1 MRLDKFLSETGTL
14 TRSESG
20 RATRAGRVLVNGRAA
35 ASPAMQ
41 IDPERDEIVFAG
53 ERILYRRFTYILLN
67 KPDGYVSATE
77 DGREQTVLEL
87 LPDKLQK
94 LDLFPCGRLDKHT
107 LGLMLLT
114 NDGATAHDLLSPRHH
129 VAKRY
134 RFAVKFPLT
143 AQEIDRLERGTV
155 LEDGYETKP
164 ARIEADED
172 GRGGIITLIEGKYHQ
187 IKRMME
193 SVNNQIT
200 ALERIS
206 FGPLTL
212 DPALA
217 RGAWRYLTAEEEAA
231 LQACRR
237 GTPQSLQNIQDT

>member
-1 MRLDKFLSETGTL
+1 MCVRLDKFLSETGTL

-20 RATRAGRVLVNGRAA
+20 RAVRAGKVLVNGKAVKS
-35 ASPAMQ
+35 ASVQ
-41 IDPERDEIVFAG
+41 IDPERDEITFAG
-53 ERILYRRFTYILLN
+53 ERIAYRRFTYILLN

-77 DGREQTVLEL
+77 DGREKTVLEL
-87 LPDKLQK
+87 LPEKLQK

-114 NDGATAHDLLSPRHH
+114 NDGQTAHDLLSPRHH
-129 VAKRY
+129 VSKRY

-143 AQEIDRLERGTV
+143 DEEVTQLEQGTV
-155 LEDGYETKP
+155 LDDGYETKP
-164 ARIEADED
+164 SRIALDD
-172 GRGGIITLIEGKYHQ
+172 DRHSGTITLIEGKYHQ

-193 SVNNQIT
+193 SVHNQIT
-200 ALERIS
+200 SLERIS

-212 DPALA
+212 DPAMS
-217 RGAWRYLTAEEEAA
+217 RGEWRYLNAEEEAA

-237 GTPQSLQNIQDT
+237 GEPTIE

>member
-20 RATRAGRVLVNGRAA
+20 RAVRAGKVLVNGRAA
-35 ASPAMQ
+35 KAPSDHV
-41 IDPERDEIVFAG
+41 DPQCDEIIYGG
-53 ERILYRRFTYILLN
+53 ERIVYRTFVYILLN

-77 DGREQTVLEL
+77 DGREKTVLEL
-87 LPDKLQK
+87 LPEKWQK
-94 LDLFPCGRLDKHT
+94 FSLFPCGRLDKHT

-114 NDGATAHDLLSPRHH
+114 NDGQLAHDLLSPRHH
-129 VAKRY
+129 VQKLY
-134 RFAVKFPLT
+134 RFSVKFPLT
-143 AQEIDRLERGTV
+143 DAEVAQLEEGTT

-164 ARIEADED
+164 SRITLDED
-172 GRGGIITLIEGKYHQ
+172 RKSGTIMLIEGKYHQ

-193 SVNNQIT
+193 SVHNQIT

-212 DPALA
+212 DASLA
-217 RGAWRYLTAEEEAA
+217 RGAFRELTEAEVAT
-231 LQACRR
+231 LQACRTKNSR
-237 GTPQSLQNIQDT
+237 K